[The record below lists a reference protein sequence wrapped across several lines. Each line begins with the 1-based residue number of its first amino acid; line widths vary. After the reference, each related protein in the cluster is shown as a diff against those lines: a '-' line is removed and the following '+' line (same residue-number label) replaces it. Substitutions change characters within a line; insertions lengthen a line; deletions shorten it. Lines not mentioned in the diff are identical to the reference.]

1 MFFLSMNLINIHI
14 FILNSYLD
22 HIIQQHASHV
32 NHACLIKINR
42 SVLIEILRIE
52 FLDDMQ
58 YCKIIKLNAKDENIF
73 DVFQISIDVQSIILE
88 IIKFDKEMSDEEND
102 ERIVAIIQNI
112 VFYNEFFLYDL
123 EENARK
129 MSDSLKLL

>member
-1 MFFLSMNLINIHI
+1 
-14 FILNSYLD
+14 
-22 HIIQQHASHV
+22 
-32 NHACLIKINR
+32 LIKINR